1 MPPSILSDR
10 TIEPRPRGRPFRTG
24 NPGRKRGSLNRATV
38 AANALVRGEEEAI
51 TRKAIEL
58 ALQGNVVLLKYFL
71 DRILARDRTISFQL
85 PDLNYADDAVEVLR
99 CVLRLITNGEISP
112 SEGAAVAAVV
122 DSYSN
127 AIDTAD
133 VANRND
139 LLEAEIRTA
148 KARSGGARAA

>member
-38 AANALVRGEEEAI
+38 AANALVRGEEEEI
-51 TRKAIEL
+51 TQKAIEL
-58 ALQGNVVLLKYFL
+58 AKQGNVVLLKYFM
-71 DRILARDRTISFQL
+71 DRLLPRDRTISFQL

-99 CVLRLITNGEISP
+99 SVMRLMSEGEITP

-122 DSYSN
+122 NSYSK
-127 AIDTAD
+127 AIDMAD
-133 VANRND
+133 LVRRFD
-139 LLEAEIRTA
+139 LLEVELRNIGGRP
-148 KARSGGARAA
+148 GGARGA